1 MRMRQVWLGM
11 LLMLSALSGAQAQSE
26 LPAEIRLASE
36 VWEAYTEAD
45 GSGLG
50 WDVMRE
56 VFEPAGV
63 RLDIHSVPY
72 TRSVGLVQRGEADA
86 WVGSYSDEVEGPV
99 FYPKHPYDRDQ
110 IVALGLKDKPVPTL
124 DSLGKYRLVW
134 VRGYG
139 YEEYLPNVHD
149 YREVQR
155 RDGILGM
162 LELGHAD
169 FYIDARPEVDYVLS
183 RAAKPQQYRV
193 TNLTQLPLY
202 LGFADTPRGHALAEL
217 FDQRM
222 TQLIASGELRPIF
235 ERWQQ
240 PYPFD

>member
-26 LPAEIRLASE
+26 LPGEIRLASE

-86 WVGSYSDEVEGPV
+86 WVGSYRDEVEGPV

-139 YEEYLPNVHD
+139 YEEYLPNVRD

-155 RDGILGM
+155 RVGILGM

-169 FYIDARPEVDYVLS
+169 FYIDARPEVDQVLD
-183 RAAKPQQYRV
+183 RTDKPQQYKV
-193 TNLTQLPLY
+193 TNLMQLPLY
-202 LGFADTPRGHALAEL
+202 LGFADTPRGHILAEL

-222 TQLIASGELRPIF
+222 MQLVASGELRPIF
-235 ERWQQ
+235 ARWQQ

>member
-1 MRMRQVWLGM
+1 
-11 LLMLSALSGAQAQSE
+11 
-26 LPAEIRLASE
+26 
-36 VWEAYTEAD
+36 
-45 GSGLG
+45 
-50 WDVMRE
+50 
-56 VFEPAGV
+56 
-63 RLDIHSVPY
+63 
-72 TRSVGLVQRGEADA
+72 
-86 WVGSYSDEVEGPV
+86 
-99 FYPKHPYDRDQ
+99 
-110 IVALGLKDKPVPTL
+110 
-124 DSLGKYRLVW
+124 
-134 VRGYG
+134 
-139 YEEYLPNVHD
+139 
-149 YREVQR
+149 
-155 RDGILGM
+155 M